1 MSRVL
6 PYAVPG
12 GGNRARESGG
22 GSKMGSKKPSVLGK
36 ESLMATWRNW
46 AGNQIA
52 HPQSIESP
60 RNVTELAAVVA
71 EATAQGQKVKAVG
84 SGHSFTSAAATD
96 GRMIRLDNLSGI
108 SHVDRARNQVTVG
121 AGTRL
126 SDLNTLLHAEGL
138 ALANLGDI
146 AYQTVA
152 GAISTSTHGT
162 GTALTGLAGQVVAMT
177 LVNGH
182 GEILECSDSCNAD
195 ILDVGRVSV
204 GAVGVISDY
213 TLQAVPSF
221 RLRALEQP
229 MRLDDVLE
237 NVHELA
243 AAHDHFEFFWIPH
256 TKWAL
261 TKRNNR
267 TDDELQPLPRIKG
280 WIEKTFMENYAF
292 GALCRVGRVRPSL
305 IPRLATALPSSGSRE
320 YVDQSFKIF
329 ASPRIVRFYEMEHA
343 LPVEAVVP
351 ALRDIRAMVE
361 RKGYMLNFPV
371 EVRFTKGDDV
381 ALSTAY
387 GRESAYIAV
396 HVYKGMECEPF
407 FRDVED
413 ILRGYDARPHW
424 GKVHYREAEELSALY
439 PRWNDF
445 IALRNRLDPLRT
457 FSNAYTDTVFG
468 Q

>member
-1 MSRVL
+1 
-6 PYAVPG
+6 
-12 GGNRARESGG
+12 
-22 GSKMGSKKPSVLGK
+22 
-36 ESLMATWRNW
+36 MATWRNW
-46 AGNQIA
+46 AGNQVA

-60 RNVTELAAVVA
+60 RNVGELAEIVA
-71 EATAQGQKVKAVG
+71 QASARGQKIKAVG

-96 GRMIRLDNLSGI
+96 GRMLRLENLRGI
-108 SHVDRARNQVTVG
+108 SHVDREKNQVTVG

-126 SDLNTLLHAEGL
+126 SELNTLLHAEGL
-138 ALANLGDI
+138 ALANMGDI

-162 GTALTGLAGQVVAMT
+162 GKALTGLAGQVVAMT
-177 LVNGH
+177 MVNGN
-182 GEILECSDSCNAD
+182 GEIVECSATSHS
-195 ILDVGRVSV
+195 DVFEAARVSV
-204 GAVGVISDY
+204 GALGVVSQY
-213 TLQAVPSF
+213 TLQVVPAF

-237 NVHELA
+237 N
-243 AAHDHFEFFWIPH
+243 AHDLSATNDHFEFFWIPH

-267 TDDELQPLPRIKG
+267 TDDELQPLPRVRG
-280 WIEKTFMENYAF
+280 WVEKTFMENYAF
-292 GALCRVGRVRPSL
+292 GAVCRVGRARPSL

-351 ALRDIRAMVE
+351 ALKEIRAMVD
-361 RKGYMLNFPV
+361 RKGYLLNFPV

-387 GRESAYIAV
+387 GRDSAYIAV

-424 GKVHYREAEELSALY
+424 GKMHYRDAAELSTLY
-439 PRWNDF
+439 PKWNDF
-445 IALRNRLDPLRT
+445 IALRDRLDPGRT
-457 FSNAYTDTVFG
+457 FANAYTDTVFG
-468 Q
+468 K

>member
-1 MSRVL
+1 
-6 PYAVPG
+6 
-12 GGNRARESGG
+12 
-22 GSKMGSKKPSVLGK
+22 
-36 ESLMATWRNW
+36 MATWRNW
-46 AGNQIA
+46 AGNQKA
-52 HPQSIESP
+52 SPVSIDAP
-60 RNVTELAAVVA
+60 RSVAELAALVA
-71 EATAQGQKVKAVG
+71 SASEQGQKVKAVG
-84 SGHSFTSAAATD
+84 SGHSFTSAAATN
-96 GRMIRLDNLSGI
+96 GRMIRLENLSGI
-108 SHVDRARNQVTVG
+108 LHVDRATCRVTVG

-126 SDLNTLLHAEGL
+126 SELNTLLDAEGL

-162 GTALTGLAGQVVAMT
+162 GKALTGLAGQVVAMK
-177 LVNGH
+177 LVNGL
-182 GEILECSDSCNAD
+182 GEIIECSRSVNPH
-195 ILDVGRVSV
+195 IFDVARVSV
-204 GAVGVISDY
+204 GALGVITEY

-237 NVHELA
+237 NAHDLA
-243 AAHDHFEFFWIPH
+243 STNDHFEFFWIPH

-267 TDDELQPLPRIKG
+267 TEDELQPLPRVKG

-292 GALCRVGRVRPSL
+292 GAVCRIGRARPSL

-343 LPVEAVVP
+343 LPVEELVP
-351 ALRDIRAMVE
+351 ALKEIRAMVD
-361 RKGYMLNFPV
+361 RKGYLLNFPV

-381 ALSTAY
+381 PLSTAY
-387 GRESAYIAV
+387 GRDSAYIAV

-413 ILRGYDARPHW
+413 ILRAYDARPHW
-424 GKVHYREAEELSALY
+424 GKMHYREADELSKLY
-439 PRWNDF
+439 PRWDEF
-445 IALRNRLDPLRT
+445 ITLRNQLDPQRT
-457 FSNAYTDTVFG
+457 FSNAYSDTVFG
-468 Q
+468 K

>member
-1 MSRVL
+1 
-6 PYAVPG
+6 
-12 GGNRARESGG
+12 
-22 GSKMGSKKPSVLGK
+22 
-36 ESLMATWRNW
+36 MATWRNW
-46 AGNQIA
+46 AGNQKA
-52 HPQSIESP
+52 SPLSIDTP
-60 RNVTELAAVVA
+60 RNVGELAALVA
-71 EATAQGQKVKAVG
+71 SAADLGQKVKAVG
-84 SGHSFTSAAATD
+84 SGHSFTSAAATN
-96 GRMIRLDNLSGI
+96 GRMVRLENLRGI
-108 SHVDRARNQVTVG
+108 LHIDRASSQVTVG

-162 GTALTGLAGQVVAMT
+162 GKALTGLAGQVVAMK
-177 LVNGH
+177 LINGQ
-182 GEILECSDSCNAD
+182 GQIIECSKSVNSH
-195 ILDVGRVSV
+195 IFDVARVSV
-204 GAVGVISDY
+204 GALGIITEY

-229 MRLDDVLE
+229 MRLDDVLD
-237 NVHELA
+237 NVHDLA
-243 AAHDHFEFFWIPH
+243 SAHDHFEFFWIPH

-267 TDDELQPLPRIKG
+267 TEDELQPLPRVKG

-292 GALCRVGRVRPSL
+292 GALCRVGRARPSL

-343 LPVEAVVP
+343 LPVEALVP
-351 ALRDIRAMVE
+351 ALKEIRAMVD
-361 RKGYMLNFPV
+361 RKGYLLNFPV

-381 ALSTAY
+381 PLSTAY
-387 GRESAYIAV
+387 GRDSAYIAV

-413 ILRGYDARPHW
+413 ILRSYDARPHW
-424 GKVHYREAEELSALY
+424 GKMHYRDAEELSKLY
-439 PRWNDF
+439 PRWVEF
-445 IALRNRLDPLRT
+445 IALRNQLDPQRT

-468 Q
+468 K

>member
-1 MSRVL
+1 
-6 PYAVPG
+6 
-12 GGNRARESGG
+12 
-22 GSKMGSKKPSVLGK
+22 
-36 ESLMATWRNW
+36 MATWRNW
-46 AGNQIA
+46 AGNQVA

-60 RNVTELAAVVA
+60 RNVGELAEIVA
-71 EATAQGQKVKAVG
+71 QASARGQKIKAVG

-96 GRMIRLDNLSGI
+96 GRMLRLENLRGI
-108 SHVDRARNQVTVG
+108 SHVDREKNQVTVG

-126 SDLNTLLHAEGL
+126 SELNNLLNAEGL
-138 ALANLGDI
+138 ALANMGDI

-152 GAISTSTHGT
+152 GAIATSTHGT
-162 GTALTGLAGQVVAMT
+162 GKALTGLAGQVGALGV
-177 LVNGH
+177 
-182 GEILECSDSCNAD
+182 
-195 ILDVGRVSV
+195 VSQ
-204 GAVGVISDY
+204 Y
-213 TLQAVPSF
+213 TLQVVPAF

-237 NVHELA
+237 NVHDLSA
-243 AAHDHFEFFWIPH
+243 TNDHFEFFWIPH

-267 TDDELQPLPRIKG
+267 TDDELQPLPRVRG
-280 WIEKTFMENYAF
+280 WVEKTFMENYAF
-292 GALCRVGRVRPSL
+292 GAVCRVGRARPSL

-320 YVDQSFKIF
+320 YVDQSFEIF

-351 ALRDIRAMVE
+351 ALKEIRAMVD
-361 RKGYMLNFPV
+361 RKGYLLNFPV

-387 GRESAYIAV
+387 GRDSAYIAV

-424 GKVHYREAEELSALY
+424 GKMHYRDAAELSTLY
-439 PRWNDF
+439 PKWNDF
-445 IALRNRLDPLRT
+445 IALRDRLDPGRT
-457 FSNAYTDTVFG
+457 FANAYTDTVFG
-468 Q
+468 K

>member
-1 MSRVL
+1 
-6 PYAVPG
+6 
-12 GGNRARESGG
+12 
-22 GSKMGSKKPSVLGK
+22 
-36 ESLMATWRNW
+36 MATWRNW
-46 AGNQIA
+46 AGNQKA
-52 HPQSIESP
+52 SPLSIDAP
-60 RNVTELAAVVA
+60 RSVA
-71 EATAQGQKVKAVG
+71 ELTALVASASEQGQKVKAVG
-84 SGHSFTSAAATD
+84 SGHSFTSAAATN
-96 GRMIRLDNLSGI
+96 GRMIRLENLSGI
-108 SHVDRARNQVTVG
+108 LHIDRATCRVTVG

-126 SDLNTLLHAEGL
+126 SELNTLLDAEGL

-162 GTALTGLAGQVVAMT
+162 GKALTGLAGQVVAMK
-177 LVNGH
+177 LVNGL
-182 GEILECSDSCNAD
+182 GEIIECSQSVNPH
-195 ILDVGRVSV
+195 IFDVARVSV
-204 GAVGVISDY
+204 GALGVITEY

-237 NVHELA
+237 NAHDLA
-243 AAHDHFEFFWIPH
+243 STNDHFEFFWIPH

-267 TDDELQPLPRIKG
+267 TKDELQPLPRVKG

-292 GALCRVGRVRPSL
+292 GAVCRIGRARPSL

-343 LPVEAVVP
+343 LPVEALVP
-351 ALRDIRAMVE
+351 ALKEIRAMVD
-361 RKGYMLNFPV
+361 RKGYLLNFPV

-381 ALSTAY
+381 PLSTAY
-387 GRESAYIAV
+387 GRDSAYIAV

-413 ILRGYDARPHW
+413 ILRAYDARPHW
-424 GKVHYREAEELSALY
+424 GKMHYREADELSKLY
-439 PRWNDF
+439 PRWDEF
-445 IALRNRLDPLRT
+445 ITLRNQLDPQRT
-457 FSNAYTDTVFG
+457 FSNAYSDTVFG
-468 Q
+468 K

>member
-1 MSRVL
+1 
-6 PYAVPG
+6 
-12 GGNRARESGG
+12 
-22 GSKMGSKKPSVLGK
+22 
-36 ESLMATWRNW
+36 MATWRNW
-46 AGNQIA
+46 AGNQVA

-60 RNVTELAAVVA
+60 QNVGELAEIVA
-71 EATAQGQKVKAVG
+71 QASARGQKIKAVG

-96 GRMIRLDNLSGI
+96 GRMLRLENLRGI
-108 SHVDRARNQVTVG
+108 SHVDREKNQVTVG

-126 SDLNTLLHAEGL
+126 SELNTLLHAEGL
-138 ALANLGDI
+138 ALANMGDI

-162 GTALTGLAGQVVAMT
+162 GKALTGLAGQVVAMT
-177 LVNGH
+177 MVNGN
-182 GEILECSDSCNAD
+182 GEIVECSATSHS
-195 ILDVGRVSV
+195 DVFEAGRVSV
-204 GAVGVISDY
+204 GALGVVSQY
-213 TLQAVPSF
+213 TLQVVPAF

-237 NVHELA
+237 N
-243 AAHDHFEFFWIPH
+243 AHDLSATNDHFEFFWIPH

-267 TDDELQPLPRIKG
+267 TDDELQPLPRVRG
-280 WIEKTFMENYAF
+280 WVEKTFMENYAF
-292 GALCRVGRVRPSL
+292 GAVCRVGRARPSL

-351 ALRDIRAMVE
+351 ALKEIRAMVD
-361 RKGYMLNFPV
+361 RKGYLLNFPV

-387 GRESAYIAV
+387 GRDSAYIAV

-424 GKVHYREAEELSALY
+424 GKMHYRDAAELSTLY
-439 PRWNDF
+439 PKWNDF
-445 IALRNRLDPLRT
+445 IALRDRLDPGRT
-457 FSNAYTDTVFG
+457 FANAYTDTVFG
-468 Q
+468 K

>member
-1 MSRVL
+1 
-6 PYAVPG
+6 
-12 GGNRARESGG
+12 
-22 GSKMGSKKPSVLGK
+22 
-36 ESLMATWRNW
+36 MATWKNW
-46 AGNQIA
+46 AGNQKA

-60 RNVTELAAVVA
+60 RNVAELAAIVS
-71 EATAQGQKVKAVG
+71 EASSRGQKVKPVG

-96 GRMIRLDNLSGI
+96 GRMIRLENLSGI
-108 SHVDRARNQVTVG
+108 SHVNRDNNQVTVG

-126 SDLNTLLHAEGL
+126 SDLNDLLDVEGL

-162 GTALTGLAGQVVAMT
+162 GKSLTGLAGQVVAMT
-177 LVNGH
+177 VVNGT
-182 GEILECSDSCNAD
+182 GEIVECSESSNAD

-204 GAVGVISDY
+204 GALGVVSEY
-213 TLQAVPSF
+213 TLQAVPAF
-221 RLRALEQP
+221 KLRALEQP

-243 AAHDHFEFFWIPH
+243 AEHDHFEFFWIPH

-267 TDDELQPLPRIKG
+267 TEDALDPLPKIKG
-280 WIEKTFMENYAF
+280 WIETTFMENYAF
-292 GALCRVGRVRPSL
+292 GALCRIGRARPSL

-320 YVDQSFKIF
+320 YVDKSFKIF

-343 LPVEAVVP
+343 LPIEGVAP
-351 ALRDIRAMVE
+351 ALREICSMVE

-381 ALSTAY
+381 TLSTAY
-387 GRESAYIAV
+387 GRDSAYIAV

-413 ILRGYDARPHW
+413 ILRRYDARPHW
-424 GKVHYREAEELSALY
+424 GKIHYRDADELSSLY

-445 IALRNRLDPLRT
+445 IALRDKLDPQRT
-457 FSNAYTDTVFG
+457 FSNAYTETVFG
-468 Q
+468 L

>member
-1 MSRVL
+1 
-6 PYAVPG
+6 
-12 GGNRARESGG
+12 
-22 GSKMGSKKPSVLGK
+22 
-36 ESLMATWRNW
+36 MATWRNW
-46 AGNQIA
+46 AGNQKA
-52 HPQSIESP
+52 NPVSIDAP
-60 RNVTELAAVVA
+60 RSVGELAALVA
-71 EATAQGQKVKAVG
+71 SASGQGQKVKAVG
-84 SGHSFTSAAATD
+84 SGHSFTSAAATN
-96 GRMIRLDNLSGI
+96 GRMIRLENLSGI
-108 SHVDRARNQVTVG
+108 LHMDHASCQVTVG

-126 SDLNTLLHAEGL
+126 SDLNMLLHAEGL

-162 GTALTGLAGQVVAMT
+162 GKTLTGLAGQVVAMK
-177 LVNGH
+177 LINGQ
-182 GEILECSDSCNAD
+182 GEIIECSKSLNPH
-195 ILDVGRVSV
+195 IFDVARVSV
-204 GAVGVISDY
+204 GALGIITEY

-237 NVHELA
+237 NAHDLA
-243 AAHDHFEFFWIPH
+243 SAHDHFEFFWIPH

-267 TDDELQPLPRIKG
+267 TEDELQPLPRVKG

-292 GALCRVGRVRPSL
+292 GALCRVGRARPSL

-343 LPVEAVVP
+343 LPVEALVP
-351 ALRDIRAMVE
+351 ALREIRAMVD
-361 RKGYMLNFPV
+361 RKGYLLNFPV

-381 ALSTAY
+381 PLSTAF
-387 GRESAYIAV
+387 GRDSAYIAV

-413 ILRGYDARPHW
+413 ILRAYEARPHW
-424 GKVHYREAEELSALY
+424 GKMHYRDAEELSKLY
-439 PRWNDF
+439 PRWDEF
-445 IALRNRLDPLRT
+445 IALRNQLDPQRT
-457 FSNAYTDTVFG
+457 FSNVYSDTVFG
-468 Q
+468 K

>member
-1 MSRVL
+1 
-6 PYAVPG
+6 
-12 GGNRARESGG
+12 
-22 GSKMGSKKPSVLGK
+22 
-36 ESLMATWRNW
+36 MATWRNW
-46 AGNQIA
+46 AGNQKA
-52 HPQSIESP
+52 SPLSIESP
-60 RNVTELAAVVA
+60 RSVGELAALVA
-71 EATAQGQKVKAVG
+71 SASELGQKVKAVG
-84 SGHSFTSAAATD
+84 SGHSFTSAAATN
-96 GRMIRLDNLSGI
+96 GRMVRLESLSGI
-108 SHVDRARNQVTVG
+108 LNVDRAKCQVTVG

-126 SDLNTLLHAEGL
+126 SDLNTLLHSEGL

-162 GTALTGLAGQVVAMT
+162 GKALTGLAGQVIAMKLT
-177 LVNGH
+177 NGQ
-182 GEILECSDSCNAD
+182 GEIIECSKSVNPQ
-195 ILDVGRVSV
+195 IFDVARVSV
-204 GAVGVISDY
+204 GALGIITEY

-237 NVHELA
+237 NAHDLA
-243 AAHDHFEFFWIPH
+243 STNDHFEFFWIPH

-267 TDDELQPLPRIKG
+267 TEDELQPLPRVKG

-292 GALCRVGRVRPSL
+292 GAVCRVGRARPSL

-320 YVDQSFKIF
+320 YVDQSYKIF

-343 LPVEAVVP
+343 LPVEALVP
-351 ALRDIRAMVE
+351 ALKEIRAMVD
-361 RKGYMLNFPV
+361 RKGYLLNFPV

-381 ALSTAY
+381 PLSTAY
-387 GRESAYIAV
+387 GRDSAYIAV

-413 ILRGYDARPHW
+413 ILREYDARPHW
-424 GKVHYREAEELSALY
+424 GKMHYRDAEELSKLY
-439 PRWNDF
+439 PRWDEF
-445 IALRNRLDPLRT
+445 ITLRNQLDPQRT
-457 FSNAYTDTVFG
+457 FSNAYSDTVFG
-468 Q
+468 K

>member
-1 MSRVL
+1 
-6 PYAVPG
+6 
-12 GGNRARESGG
+12 
-22 GSKMGSKKPSVLGK
+22 
-36 ESLMATWRNW
+36 MATWRNW
-46 AGNQIA
+46 AGNQKA
-52 HPQSIESP
+52 SPVSIDAP
-60 RNVTELAAVVA
+60 RSVAELAALVA
-71 EATAQGQKVKAVG
+71 SASEQGQKVKAVG
-84 SGHSFTSAAATD
+84 SGHSFTSAAATN
-96 GRMIRLDNLSGI
+96 GRMIRLENLNGI
-108 SHVDRARNQVTVG
+108 LHVDRATCQVTVG

-126 SDLNTLLHAEGL
+126 SDLNTLLDAEGL

-162 GTALTGLAGQVVAMT
+162 GKALTGLAGQVVAMK
-177 LVNGH
+177 LVNGL
-182 GEILECSDSCNAD
+182 GEIIECSQSVNPH
-195 ILDVGRVSV
+195 IFDVARVSV
-204 GAVGVISDY
+204 GALGVITEY

-237 NVHELA
+237 NAHDLA
-243 AAHDHFEFFWIPH
+243 STNDHFEFFWIPH

-267 TDDELQPLPRIKG
+267 TEDELQPLPRVKG

-292 GALCRVGRVRPSL
+292 GAVCRIGRARPSL

-343 LPVEAVVP
+343 LPVEALVP
-351 ALRDIRAMVE
+351 ALKEIRAMVD
-361 RKGYMLNFPV
+361 RKGYLLNFPV

-381 ALSTAY
+381 PLSTAY
-387 GRESAYIAV
+387 GRDSAYIAV

-413 ILRGYDARPHW
+413 ILRAYDARPHW
-424 GKVHYREAEELSALY
+424 GKMHYREADELSKLY

-445 IALRNRLDPLRT
+445 IALRDQLDPQRT
-457 FSNAYTDTVFG
+457 FSNAYSDTVFG
-468 Q
+468 K

>member
-1 MSRVL
+1 
-6 PYAVPG
+6 
-12 GGNRARESGG
+12 
-22 GSKMGSKKPSVLGK
+22 
-36 ESLMATWRNW
+36 MATWRNW
-46 AGNQIA
+46 AGNQKA
-52 HPQSIESP
+52 SPVSIDAP
-60 RNVTELAAVVA
+60 RSVAELAALVA
-71 EATAQGQKVKAVG
+71 SASEQGQKVKAVG
-84 SGHSFTSAAATD
+84 SGHSFTSAAATN
-96 GRMIRLDNLSGI
+96 GRMIRLENLSGI
-108 SHVDRARNQVTVG
+108 LHVDRATCQVTVG

-126 SDLNTLLHAEGL
+126 SELNTLLDAEGL

-162 GTALTGLAGQVVAMT
+162 GKALTGLAGQVVAMK

-182 GEILECSDSCNAD
+182 GEIIECSQSVNPH
-195 ILDVGRVSV
+195 IFDVARVSV
-204 GAVGVISDY
+204 GALGVITEY

-237 NVHELA
+237 NAHDLA
-243 AAHDHFEFFWIPH
+243 STNDHFEFFWIPH

-267 TDDELQPLPRIKG
+267 TEDELQPLPRVKG

-292 GALCRVGRVRPSL
+292 DAVCRIGRARPSL

-320 YVDQSFKIF
+320 YVNQSFKIF

-343 LPVEAVVP
+343 LPVEALVP
-351 ALRDIRAMVE
+351 ALKEIRAMVD
-361 RKGYMLNFPV
+361 RKGYLLNFPV

-381 ALSTAY
+381 PLSTAY
-387 GRESAYIAV
+387 GRDSAYIAV

-413 ILRGYDARPHW
+413 ILRAYDARPHW
-424 GKVHYREAEELSALY
+424 GKMHYREADELSKLY
-439 PRWNDF
+439 PRWDEF
-445 IALRNRLDPLRT
+445 ITLRNQLDPQRT
-457 FSNAYTDTVFG
+457 FSNAYSDTVFG
-468 Q
+468 K

>member
-1 MSRVL
+1 
-6 PYAVPG
+6 
-12 GGNRARESGG
+12 
-22 GSKMGSKKPSVLGK
+22 
-36 ESLMATWRNW
+36 MATWRNW
-46 AGNQIA
+46 AGNQKA
-52 HPQSIESP
+52 NPVSIVVP
-60 RNVTELAAVVA
+60 RSVGELAALVA
-71 EATAQGQKVKAVG
+71 SASGQGQKVKAVG
-84 SGHSFTSAAATD
+84 SGHSFTSAAATN
-96 GRMIRLDNLSGI
+96 GRMIRLENLSGI
-108 SHVDRARNQVTVG
+108 LHIDHASCQVTVG

-126 SDLNTLLHAEGL
+126 SDLNMLLHAEGL

-162 GTALTGLAGQVVAMT
+162 GKALTGLAGQVVAMK
-177 LVNGH
+177 LINGQ
-182 GEILECSDSCNAD
+182 GEIIECSKSLNPH
-195 ILDVGRVSV
+195 IFDVARVSV
-204 GAVGVISDY
+204 GALGIITEY

-237 NVHELA
+237 NAHDLA
-243 AAHDHFEFFWIPH
+243 SAHDHFEFFWIPH

-267 TDDELQPLPRIKG
+267 TEDELQPLPRVKG

-292 GALCRVGRVRPSL
+292 GALCRVGRARPSL

-343 LPVEAVVP
+343 LPVEALVP
-351 ALRDIRAMVE
+351 ALKEIRAMVD
-361 RKGYMLNFPV
+361 RKGYLLNFPV

-381 ALSTAY
+381 PLSTAF
-387 GRESAYIAV
+387 GRDSAYIAV

-413 ILRGYDARPHW
+413 ILRAYDARPHW
-424 GKVHYREAEELSALY
+424 GKMHYREAEELSKLY
-439 PRWNDF
+439 PRWDEF
-445 IALRNRLDPLRT
+445 IALRNQLDPQRT
-457 FSNAYTDTVFG
+457 FSNAYSDTVFG
-468 Q
+468 K

>member
-1 MSRVL
+1 
-6 PYAVPG
+6 
-12 GGNRARESGG
+12 
-22 GSKMGSKKPSVLGK
+22 
-36 ESLMATWRNW
+36 MATWRNW
-46 AGNQIA
+46 AGNQKA
-52 HPQSIESP
+52 SPVSIDAP
-60 RNVTELAAVVA
+60 RSVAELAALVA
-71 EATAQGQKVKAVG
+71 SASEQGQKVKAVG
-84 SGHSFTSAAATD
+84 SGHSFTSAAATN
-96 GRMIRLDNLSGI
+96 GRMIRLENLSGI
-108 SHVDRARNQVTVG
+108 LHVDRATCRVTVG

-126 SDLNTLLHAEGL
+126 SELNTLLDAEGL

-162 GTALTGLAGQVVAMT
+162 GKALTGLAGQVVAMK
-177 LVNGH
+177 LVNGL
-182 GEILECSDSCNAD
+182 GEIIECSQSVNPH
-195 ILDVGRVSV
+195 IFDVARVSV
-204 GAVGVISDY
+204 GALGVITEY

-229 MRLDDVLE
+229 MRLDEVLE
-237 NVHELA
+237 NAHDLA
-243 AAHDHFEFFWIPH
+243 STNDHFEFFWIPH

-267 TDDELQPLPRIKG
+267 TEDELQPLPRLKG

-292 GALCRVGRVRPSL
+292 GAVCRVGRARPSL

-343 LPVEAVVP
+343 LPVEALVP
-351 ALRDIRAMVE
+351 ALKEIRAMVD
-361 RKGYMLNFPV
+361 RKGYLLNFPV

-381 ALSTAY
+381 PLSTAY
-387 GRESAYIAV
+387 GRDSAYIAV

-413 ILRGYDARPHW
+413 ILRAYDARPHW
-424 GKVHYREAEELSALY
+424 GKMHYREADELSKLY
-439 PRWNDF
+439 PRWDEF
-445 IALRNRLDPLRT
+445 ITLRNQLDPQRT
-457 FSNAYTDTVFG
+457 FSNAYSDTVFG
-468 Q
+468 K

>member
-1 MSRVL
+1 
-6 PYAVPG
+6 
-12 GGNRARESGG
+12 
-22 GSKMGSKKPSVLGK
+22 
-36 ESLMATWRNW
+36 MATWRNW
-46 AGNQIA
+46 AGNQKA
-52 HPQSIESP
+52 SPVSIDAP
-60 RNVTELAAVVA
+60 RSVAELAALVA
-71 EATAQGQKVKAVG
+71 SASEQGQKVKAVG
-84 SGHSFTSAAATD
+84 SGHSFTSAAATN
-96 GRMIRLDNLSGI
+96 GRMIRLENLNGI
-108 SHVDRARNQVTVG
+108 LHVDRATCRVTVG

-126 SDLNTLLHAEGL
+126 SELNTLLDAEGL

-162 GTALTGLAGQVVAMT
+162 GKALTGLAGQVVAMK
-177 LVNGH
+177 LVNGL
-182 GEILECSDSCNAD
+182 GEIIECSQSVNPH
-195 ILDVGRVSV
+195 IFDVARVSV
-204 GAVGVISDY
+204 GALGVITEY

-237 NVHELA
+237 NAHDLA
-243 AAHDHFEFFWIPH
+243 STNDHFEFFWIPH

-267 TDDELQPLPRIKG
+267 TEDELQPLPRVKG

-292 GALCRVGRVRPSL
+292 GAVCRIGRARPSL

-343 LPVEAVVP
+343 LPVEALVP
-351 ALRDIRAMVE
+351 ALKEIRAMVD
-361 RKGYMLNFPV
+361 RKGYLLNFPV

-381 ALSTAY
+381 PLSTAY
-387 GRESAYIAV
+387 GRDSAYIAV
-396 HVYKGMECEPF
+396 HVYKGMECQPF

-413 ILRGYDARPHW
+413 ILRAYDARPHW
-424 GKVHYREAEELSALY
+424 GKMHYREADELSKLY
-439 PRWNDF
+439 PRWDEF
-445 IALRNRLDPLRT
+445 ITLRNQLDPQRT
-457 FSNAYTDTVFG
+457 FSNAYSDTVFG
-468 Q
+468 K

>member
-1 MSRVL
+1 
-6 PYAVPG
+6 
-12 GGNRARESGG
+12 
-22 GSKMGSKKPSVLGK
+22 
-36 ESLMATWRNW
+36 MATWRNW
-46 AGNQIA
+46 AGNQKA
-52 HPQSIESP
+52 SPLSIDAP
-60 RNVTELAAVVA
+60 RSVAELAALVA
-71 EATAQGQKVKAVG
+71 SASEQGQKVKAVG
-84 SGHSFTSAAATD
+84 SGHSFTSAAATN
-96 GRMIRLDNLSGI
+96 GRMIRLENLSGI
-108 SHVDRARNQVTVG
+108 LHVDRATCRVTVG

-126 SDLNTLLHAEGL
+126 SELNTLLDAEGL

-162 GTALTGLAGQVVAMT
+162 GKALTGLAGQVVAMK

-182 GEILECSDSCNAD
+182 GEIIECSQSVNPH
-195 ILDVGRVSV
+195 IFDVARVSV
-204 GAVGVISDY
+204 GALGVITEY

-237 NVHELA
+237 NAHDLA
-243 AAHDHFEFFWIPH
+243 STNDHFEFFWIPH

-267 TDDELQPLPRIKG
+267 TEDELQPLPRVKG

-292 GALCRVGRVRPSL
+292 GAVCRIGRARPSL

-343 LPVEAVVP
+343 LPVEALVP
-351 ALRDIRAMVE
+351 ALKEIRAMVD
-361 RKGYMLNFPV
+361 RKGYLLNFPV

-381 ALSTAY
+381 PLSTAY
-387 GRESAYIAV
+387 GRDSAYIAV

-413 ILRGYDARPHW
+413 ILRAYDARPHW
-424 GKVHYREAEELSALY
+424 GKMHYREADELSKLY
-439 PRWNDF
+439 PRWDEF
-445 IALRNRLDPLRT
+445 ITLRNQLDPQRT
-457 FSNAYTDTVFG
+457 FSNAYSDTVFG
-468 Q
+468 K